1 MDMPK
6 LIPKVNTF
14 IYADPLQNAESRA
27 GYEACF
33 PNNFFFQVYSN
44 MTNMP
49 MSYCSQS
56 VGFKL

>member
-14 IYADPLQNAESRA
+14 IYADPLQNAERDMRRASRTT
-27 GYEACF
+27 
-33 PNNFFFQVYSN
+33 FFFQVYSN

-49 MSYCSQS
+49 LSYCSQS